1 MTQELFQPPPVEP
14 RAIARVAIAR
24 GIDKVLDYLIPAPLV
39 SRIRVGQRVRVPLGR
54 GDKTAFGFVA
64 RLVDQSDY
72 PRLKSLEAVTDDR
85 PLLNAALMD
94 LALWISRYYATP
106 LGLVLD
112 NMLPSAVKKRV
123 GAKRVRVVRSKLGPT
138 ELMHRVESIKQPK
151 RRAILTRLLQLEPG
165 ATIPLFKL
173 ASESG
178 VKPPAVV
185 GLAKLGLIEIETVDD
200 DDNPL
205 VVSESLDAPKPQ
217 LTPDQHR
224 IVEAVAPKLAGGFGV
239 HLVHGVT
246 GSGKTEVYLRLIERV
261 VASGKSAIVLVPE
274 IALTPQT
281 VARFTHRFSGVA
293 VMHSGLPAGERY
305 RQWSAISS
313 GQARVVVGARSAV
326 FAPTPDTGLI
336 VVDEEHE
343 PSYKQDTSPRY
354 HARDVAIKRAQIES
368 IPVLLGSAT
377 PSLEIWRLCYGDGR
391 QGAAEDATY
400 RTHSLPSRVSD
411 RPMPVVE
418 LVDLKYANK
427 GRPGIHLLSPRLES
441 LLTRV
446 FEQKEQA
453 ILLLNRR
460 GYSNFIFC
468 SSCQTPA
475 QCKFCDKT
483 LTYHRAVGVTPANFS
498 TEAASHAGNAHC
510 HYCLAVQPLP
520 TTCAEC
526 GKKLSLFGLGTQRV
540 EEEVRRKFP
549 NLVFERVDSD
559 TMRSGRDYEHL
570 LARFAKGEV
579 QMLMGTQMLA
589 KGLDFPNVTLVGV
602 VNGDTALSL
611 PDFRAGERTF
621 QLLTQVAG
629 RAGRGTKPGRVII
642 QTFLPDDPVIREA
655 TTQDYVAFAQRELLD
670 RQRIGLPP
678 FARLVRIIIR
688 DEDLQHATHRAE
700 QIASEIEAAIGEAE
714 IEMKGPSPCVVG
726 RIAGFHRQ
734 QILLSSPKAAM
745 LQQVLGRVRERSKLV
760 SDDRTAIDVDP
771 VSML

>member
-1 MTQELFQPPPVEP
+1 VNQELFQTPPPEP
-14 RAIARVAIAR
+14 RFIARVAIAR
-24 GIDKVLDYLIPAPLV
+24 GIDKVLDYLIPSSLV
-39 SRIRVGQRVRVPLGR
+39 PRIRVGQRVRVPLGR
-54 GDKTAFGFVA
+54 GDKLAFGFVA

-72 PRLKSLEAVTDDR
+72 PRLKPLEAVTDDR
-85 PLLNAALMD
+85 PLLNAVLMD
-94 LALWISRYYATP
+94 LALWLSRYYATP

-112 NMLPSAVKKRV
+112 NMLPSAVKKRT
-123 GAKRVRVVRSKLGPT
+123 GAKRVRVVRSKLGPD
-138 ELMHRVESIKQPK
+138 ELMRVAETVKQPK

-165 ATIPLFKL
+165 ASVPLFKL

-178 VKPPAVV
+178 VKPPAVAA
-185 GLAKLGLIEIETVDD
+185 LEKMGLISIETVDD

-205 VVSESLDAPKPQ
+205 TVSESLDVPRPT
-217 LTPDQHR
+217 LTSDQHR
-224 IVEAVAPKLAGGFGV
+224 VVEAIDAQLQGGFGV

-261 VASGKSAIVLVPE
+261 VAAGKSAIVLVPE

-377 PSLEIWRLCYGDGR
+377 PSLEMWKLCH
-391 QGAAEDATY
+391 GAGEARTY
-400 RTHSLPSRVSD
+400 LTHSLPSRVSD
-411 RPMPVVE
+411 RPLPVVE
-418 LVDLKYANK
+418 LVDLKHANK

-441 LLTRV
+441 LMTRI
-446 FEQKEQA
+446 FEQREQA

-475 QCKFCDKT
+475 QCKYCDKT

-570 LARFAKGEV
+570 LARFARGEV

-602 VNGDTALSL
+602 INGDTALSL

-688 DEDLQHATHRAE
+688 DEDLQHATNRAE
-700 QIASEIEAAIGEAE
+700 QIASEIEAAIGTDAV
-714 IEMKGPSPCVVG
+714 EMKGPSPCVVG

-734 QILLSSPKAAM
+734 QILLTSPKATL
-745 LQQVLGRVRERSKLV
+745 LQQVLARVRHKCKLV